1 MLSLVGVSKQYGSQ
15 VVLRAVDWSVTA
27 GERVGLAGA
36 NGAGKSTLL
45 RIVAGQVEPDRG
57 EVCFK
62 KGATVGYLPQEVIGS
77 SGQTVLASALAAFD
91 EIHALEARCRD
102 LEHRLETADPASETY
117 AELMAAYAAAR
128 EEWDHRGS
136 YDLESRAEEVLG
148 GLGFRPD
155 DFSRDVG
162 EFSGGWQMRV
172 ALARLLLLR
181 PDVLLLDEPT
191 NHLDLEARNWLEEFL
206 AAYPGAI
213 VLVAHDRYF
222 LDVTVTRISE
232 VENGRLTDYA
242 CNFSRYEV
250 QKEERLEQAR
260 HAYAVQQEEI
270 ERMENFIRKFRYQ
283 ASKAK
288 LVQSRIKQLEK
299 IERLE
304 VPPGTKKL
312 HIRLPAAPR
321 SGRTVLELVRAR
333 KSYGDLVVYEG
344 LDLALERGER
354 VALVGPNGAGK
365 TTLIKML
372 AGVEPFDTGERKVGH
387 NVELGYFAQ
396 DQANVL
402 DPGKTVLEEMT
413 AVAPYGMVPQLR
425 TILGAFL
432 FTGEAVDKPTSVLS
446 GGERNRLALAK
457 LLLRSVNCLLLDE
470 PTNHLDIHAK
480 DVLLEALANYE
491 GTIVLVS
498 HDRYILDALPRCIV
512 EVGHGR
518 AVRYLGNYED
528 YLRKKAAEE
537 ITKVDG
543 SAPRAAT
550 KPTVAAPPPKPKPAK
565 REKGDGVDATKITE
579 EIARFEEEQ
588 AKLSAELA
596 RPDFYMTHPDP
607 NGLIARY
614 GKLREQVE
622 QLYRRLDSA
631 LAQDDSAKVV

>member
-15 VVLRAVDWSVTA
+15 IVLRDVDWSVVA

-57 EVCFK
+57 EVRFK
-62 KGATVGYLPQEVIGS
+62 KGATVGYLPQEIIGS
-77 SGQTVLASALAAFD
+77 SGESVLGSALAAFD
-91 EIHALEARCRD
+91 EIHALEARCRE
-102 LEHRLETADPASETY
+102 LEHRLEKADPSSDGYGALLEEYS
-117 AELMAAYAAAR
+117 AAR

-136 YDLESRAEEVLG
+136 YDLESRAEEVLV
-148 GLGFRPD
+148 GLGFRES
-155 DFSRDVG
+155 DFARDVG

-172 ALARLLLLR
+172 ALARLLLTR

-206 AAYPGAI
+206 ATYPGAI

-232 VENGRLTDYA
+232 VENGRVTDYA
-242 CNFSRYEV
+242 CNFSKYEI

-260 HAYAVQQEEI
+260 HAYEVQQEEI
-270 ERMENFIRKFRYQ
+270 ERMESFIRKFRYQ

-288 LVQSRIKQLEK
+288 LVQSRVKQLEK

-304 VPPGTKKL
+304 MPPGTRKL

-321 SGRTVLELVRAR
+321 SGRIVLELRDASKV
-333 KSYGDLVVYEG
+333 YGELVVYRG
-344 LDLALERGER
+344 LTLALERGER

-365 TTLIKML
+365 TTLVKLL
-372 AGVEPFDTGERKVGH
+372 AGVEPLSAGDCKVGH

-396 DQANVL
+396 DQTNVL
-402 DPGKTVLEEMT
+402 DPQKTVLAEMT
-413 AVAPYGMVPQLR
+413 ADAPYDMVPRLR
-425 TILGAFL
+425 DLLGAFL
-432 FTGEAVDKPTSVLS
+432 FTGEAVEKSTAVLS

-491 GTIVLVS
+491 GAIVLVS
-498 HDRYILDALPRCIV
+498 HDRYILDALPQAII
-512 EVGHGR
+512 EVGHGT
-518 AVRYLGNYED
+518 AIRYLGNYED
-528 YLRKKAAEE
+528 YLRKKAAE
-537 ITKVDG
+537 
-543 SAPRAAT
+543 AAT
-550 KPTVAAPPPKPKPAK
+550 PAPSPAPAKPERVAKPAPKPAQRTPK
-565 REKGDGVDATKITE
+565 RNGPDPTKLTE

-588 AKLSAELA
+588 SRLSEELA

-607 NGLIARY
+607 AALIARY
-614 GKLREQVE
+614 TKIKQQVE
-622 QLYRRLDSA
+622 ELYRKLDQALSA
-631 LAQDDSAKVV
+631 Q

>member
-15 VVLRAVDWSVTA
+15 IVLRDVDWSVGA
-27 GERVGLAGA
+27 GDRVGLAGA

-45 RIVAGQVEPDRG
+45 CIVAGLVEPDRG

-77 SGQTVLASALAAFD
+77 SGQTVLVSALSAFD
-91 EIHALEARCRD
+91 AIHALEARCRD
-102 LEHRLETADPASETY
+102 LEHRMEAADPSADGY
-117 AELMAAYAAAR
+117 ARLMGEYAAAR

-136 YDLESRAEEVLG
+136 YDLESRAEEVLA
-148 GLGFRPD
+148 GLGFREM
-155 DFSRDVG
+155 DFQRDVG

-172 ALARLLLLR
+172 ALARLLLQR

-191 NHLDLEARNWLEEFL
+191 NHLDLEARNWLEGFL
-206 AAYPGAI
+206 ATYPGAI

-242 CNFSRYEV
+242 CNFSRYET
-250 QKEERLEQAR
+250 QKEERLAQAR
-260 HAYAVQQEEI
+260 HAYEVQQEEI
-270 ERMENFIRKFRYQ
+270 ERTESFIRKFRYQ

-288 LVQSRIKQLEK
+288 LVQSRIKQIEK

-304 VPPGTKKL
+304 IPPGTKKL
-312 HIRLPAAPR
+312 HIRLPSARR
-321 SGRTVLELVRAR
+321 SGRTVLELRQAR
-333 KSYGDLVVYEG
+333 KSYGDLVVYDG

-365 TTLIKML
+365 TTLVKLL
-372 AGVEPFDTGERKVGH
+372 AGVEPLSSGERKVGH

-402 DPGKTVLEEMT
+402 DPGKCVLDEMM
-413 AVAPYGMVPQLR
+413 AVAPYDMVPRLR
-425 TILGAFL
+425 DLLGAFL
-432 FTGEAVDKPTSVLS
+432 FAGDAVGKRTSVLS

-457 LLLRSVNCLLLDE
+457 LLLRPVNCLLLDE
-470 PTNHLDIHAK
+470 PTNHLDMHAK
-480 DVLLEALANYE
+480 DVLLEALQNYE

-498 HDRYILDALPRCIV
+498 HDRYILDALPQCVI

-528 YLRKKAAEE
+528 YLQKKAAEE
-537 ITKVDG
+537 AARTLPPLQP
-543 SAPRAAT
+543 PRAA
-550 KPTVAAPPPKPKPAK
+550 KPVRAARAESPKPAK
-565 REKGDGVDATKITE
+565 KPSNGRNGLDPTRLTE

-588 AKLSAELA
+588 SKLSEELS
-596 RPDFYMTHPDP
+596 RPNFYMTHPDP

-614 GKLREQVE
+614 VELKQQVDD
-622 QLYRRLDSA
+622 LYRKLGQA
-631 LAQDDSAKVV
+631 LAEG

>member
-1 MLSLVGVSKQYGSQ
+1 VLSLVGVSKQYGSQ
-15 VVLRAVDWSVTA
+15 VVLRDVDWSVAA

-45 RIVAGQVEPDRG
+45 RIVAGLAEPDRG

-62 KGATVGYLPQEVIGS
+62 KGATVGYLPQEIIGS
-77 SGQTVLASALAAFD
+77 SGQTVLASALSAFD
-91 EIHALEARCRD
+91 EIHALEARCRE
-102 LEHRLETADPASETY
+102 LERHLESADPGADGY
-117 AELMAAYAAAR
+117 AQLMEEYTAAR
-128 EEWDHRGS
+128 EEWDRRGS
-136 YDLESRAEEVLG
+136 YDLESRAEEVLT
-148 GLGFRPD
+148 GLGFGTA
-155 DFSRDVG
+155 DFQRDLG

-172 ALARLLLLR
+172 ALARLLLQR

-206 AAYPGAI
+206 GTYPGAI

-242 CNFSRYEV
+242 CNFSRYET

-270 ERMENFIRKFRYQ
+270 ERMESFIRKFRYQ

-321 SGRTVLELVRAR
+321 SGRTVLELRHAR
-333 KSYGDLVVYEG
+333 KSYGELVVYDG
-344 LDLALERGER
+344 VDLVLERGER
-354 VALVGPNGAGK
+354 IAFVGPNGAGK
-365 TTLIKML
+365 TTLIKLL
-372 AGVEPFDTGERKVGH
+372 AGVEPLTAGERKVGH
-387 NVELGYFAQ
+387 NVDLGYFAQ

-402 DPGKTVLEEMT
+402 DPAKTVLAEMT
-413 AVAPYGMVPQLR
+413 AVAPYDMVPRLR
-425 TILGAFL
+425 DLLGAFL
-432 FTGEAVDKPTSVLS
+432 FAGDAVEKPTSVLS

-480 DVLLEALANYE
+480 DVLLEALENYG

-498 HDRYILDALPRCIV
+498 HDRYILDALPQCVI

-528 YLRKKAAEE
+528 YLRKKTAEE
-537 ITKVDG
+537 
-543 SAPRAAT
+543 APSTPPPQAREVKQARPA
-550 KPTVAAPPPKPKPAK
+550 KAEPPKPVVKTRRSDNAR
-565 REKGDGVDATKITE
+565 RELDPTRLTE
-579 EIARFEEEQ
+579 EISRFEEEQ
-588 AKLSAELA
+588 AKLSEELSQ
-596 RPDFYMTHPDP
+596 PDFYMRHPDP

-614 GKLREQVE
+614 AELKRQVDD
-622 QLYRRLDSA
+622 LYRKLDLA
-631 LAQDDSAKVV
+631 LTEG

>member
-15 VVLRAVDWSVTA
+15 VVLRGVDWSVNA

-77 SGQTVLASALAAFD
+77 SGQSVVASALAAFD

-102 LEHRLETADPASETY
+102 LEHRLESVDPSSPTY
-117 AELMAAYAAAR
+117 ADVMAEYAAAR

-136 YDLESRAEEVLG
+136 YDLESRAEEVLV
-148 GLGFRPD
+148 GLGFVES
-155 DFSRDVG
+155 DFARDVG

-172 ALARLLLLR
+172 ALARLLLRR

-191 NHLDLEARNWLEEFL
+191 NHLDLEARNWLEGFL
-206 AAYPGAI
+206 AGYPGAV

-232 VENGRLTDYA
+232 VESGRLTDYA
-242 CNFSRYEV
+242 CNFSRYEI
-250 QKEERLEQAR
+250 QKDERLEQAR

-270 ERMENFIRKFRYQ
+270 ERMESFIRKFRYQ

-288 LVQSRIKQLEK
+288 LVQSRVKQLEK

-304 VPPGTKKL
+304 IPPGTKKL

-321 SGRTVLELVRAR
+321 SGRTALELHCAR
-333 KSYGDLVVYEG
+333 KCYGDLVVYDG
-344 LDLALERGER
+344 LDLSLERGER

-365 TTLIKML
+365 TTLVKIL
-372 AGVEPFDTGERKVGH
+372 AGVEPLTGGERKVGH

-402 DPGKTVLEEMT
+402 DPAKTVLEEMM
-413 AVAPYGMVPQLR
+413 AIAPYDMVPQLR

-432 FTGEAVDKPTSVLS
+432 FAGEAVDKRTAVLS

-480 DVLLEALANYE
+480 DVLLEALDNYE

-498 HDRYILDALPRCIV
+498 HDRYILDALPRSIV

-528 YLRKKAAEE
+528 YLRKKATEE
-537 ITKVDG
+537 ATLAPASAAAPAKAPA
-543 SAPRAAT
+543 APRPKL
-550 KPTVAAPPPKPKPAK
+550 KPRPAK
-565 REKGDGVDATKITE
+565 GGNGADTTRLTE

-588 AKLSAELA
+588 AKLSAELS

-614 GKLREQVE
+614 AKLREQVD
-622 QLYRRLDSA
+622 QLYRRLDQA
-631 LAQDDSAKVV
+631 LADDQ